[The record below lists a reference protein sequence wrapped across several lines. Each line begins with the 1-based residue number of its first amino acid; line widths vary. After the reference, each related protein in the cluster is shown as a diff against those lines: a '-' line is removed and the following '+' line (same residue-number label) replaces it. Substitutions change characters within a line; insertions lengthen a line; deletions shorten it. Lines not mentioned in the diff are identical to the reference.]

1 MSHPASWRLCARR
14 LLAVSGLLTGAC
26 SSSIGAPPFGRAVT
40 DPQQAVI
47 ETGDIP
53 RYWEAVDSGGTA
65 ADFDRLYL
73 ARASA
78 GLREFTRLR
87 QLNGTALAQVRS
99 AVPNYLNSIRAT
111 SLALGSDTA
120 VANGIR
126 RNYAVMQQRY
136 ADAIFPPLTF
146 LFGRFSTGGTVGDA
160 GILIGAEFYAKAPT
174 SPTQELNAFARAN
187 IRPADSVTIIVA
199 HEHVHVLQ
207 SAAQGLM
214 SHANKTLLEMSLLE
228 GSADFVGE
236 LVSGGNINAGLHA
249 WALAREDSLWTAF
262 RSVMHGRNYAE
273 WLYNQ
278 QNATPTH
285 PGDLGYFI
293 GYRIAKAYYDSTPD
307 KTAALRAIITMSD
320 ASAFVTA
327 SGYAP

>member
-1 MSHPASWRLCARR
+1 MGPVGMVVAS
-14 LLAVSGLLTGAC
+14 C
-26 SSSIGAPPFGRAVT
+26 SASSISGPPFNRAVT
-40 DPQQAVI
+40 DPQAAVI

-53 RYWEAVDSGGTA
+53 RYWAAVDSGGSA
-65 ADFDRLYL
+65 ADFDRWYL

-87 QLNGTALAQVRS
+87 QLDGAALARVRS
-99 AVPNYLNSIRAT
+99 AVPNYLNSIRPT
-111 SLALGSDTA
+111 SLALGNDTA
-120 VANGIR
+120 VSNGIR
-126 RNYAVMQQRY
+126 RNYAAMKQRY
-136 ADAIFPPLTF
+136 PEAVFPPLTF

-160 GILIGAEFYAKAPT
+160 GILIGAEFFTKAPD

-187 IRPADSVTIIVA
+187 IRPADSLTIIVA

-207 SAAQGLM
+207 VAARGLM
-214 SHANKTLLEMSLLE
+214 SHRNKTLLEMSLLE

-236 LVSGGNINAGLHA
+236 LVSGGNINGGLHA
-249 WALAREDSLWTAF
+249 WALPREDSLWTAF
-262 RSVMHGRNYAE
+262 QSVMHGTSYAG

-293 GYRIAKAYYDSTPD
+293 GYRIAKSYYDAASD
-307 KTAALRAIITMSD
+307 KPAALRAIIRMSD
-320 ASAFVTA
+320 ASAFVAA

>member
-1 MSHPASWRLCARR
+1 MGVGMMAVAS
-14 LLAVSGLLTGAC
+14 C
-26 SSSIGAPPFGRAVT
+26 SASSITGSPFDGVAT
-40 DPQQAVI
+40 DPQAAVI
-47 ETGDIP
+47 ETRDIA
-53 RYWEAVDSGGTA
+53 RYWEAVDSGGAA

-78 GLREFTRLR
+78 GLREFMRLR
-87 QLNGTALAQVRS
+87 QLDGAALAQVRS
-99 AVPNYLNSIRAT
+99 AVPNYLNSIRPT
-111 SLALGSDTA
+111 SLALGNDTA
-120 VANGIR
+120 VSNAIR
-126 RNYAVMQQRY
+126 RNYAAMKQRY
-136 ADAIFPPLTF
+136 PDAVFPPLTF

-160 GILIGAEFYAKAPT
+160 GILIGAEFYTKAPT

-187 IRPADSVTIIVA
+187 IRAADSVTIIVA

-207 SAAQGLM
+207 IAARGLM
-214 SHANKTLLEMSLLE
+214 SHRNKTLLEMSLIE

-236 LVSGGNINAGLHA
+236 LVSGGNINRGLHA
-249 WALAREDSLWTAF
+249 WSLPREDSLWTAF
-262 RSVMHGRNYAE
+262 QSVMHGTSYAG

-278 QNATPTH
+278 QDATPSH

-293 GYRIAKAYYDSTPD
+293 GYRVVKAYYDAAED
-307 KTAALRAIITMSD
+307 KSAALRAIIRMSD